1 MSVAVTYILR
11 FYQANNLRWLEK
23 VYLLYFYVIN
33 FYSLFRGKIMKTIL
47 LILIGKRKDTAVK
60 VQQILTAWGC
70 NIKTR
75 LGIHDGV
82 LENCSDTGLLIL
94 ELVGKEK
101 DNKEIAR
108 KVALIPGVSSQL
120 VELDV
125 PEEK

>member
-1 MSVAVTYILR
+1 M
-11 FYQANNLRWLEK
+11 W
-23 VYLLYFYVIN
+23 
-33 FYSLFRGKIMKTIL
+33 GKNMKTIL
-47 LILIGKRKDTAVK
+47 IILIGSRKKSAVK

-82 LENCSDTGLLIL
+82 LENCSDQGLLIL
-94 ELVGKEK
+94 ELVGKQE

-120 VELDV
+120 VELKL
-125 PEEK
+125 PEDKV

>member
-1 MSVAVTYILR
+1 
-11 FYQANNLRWLEK
+11 
-23 VYLLYFYVIN
+23 
-33 FYSLFRGKIMKTIL
+33 
-47 LILIGKRKDTAVK
+47 
-60 VQQILTAWGC
+60 
-70 NIKTR
+70 
-75 LGIHDGV
+75 

-101 DNKEIAR
+101 DNKKIAR

>member
-1 MSVAVTYILR
+1 
-11 FYQANNLRWLEK
+11 
-23 VYLLYFYVIN
+23 
-33 FYSLFRGKIMKTIL
+33 MKTIL
-47 LILIGKRKDTAVK
+47 LILIGKRKDSTVK

-94 ELVGKEK
+94 ELVGKQK

-108 KVALIPGVSSQL
+108 KVALIPGVTSQL
-120 VELDV
+120 VELEV
-125 PEEK
+125 SEEK